1 MKCPN
6 CGAVYNDDV
15 QFCINCGRK
24 LEPQVPEQTY
34 YPTNKSTNTW
44 IFVAIAIAIT
54 AILVGGGAFWYFN
67 QTAQKAP
74 VVASTNTQEQKESN
88 SNEAQGEETSSPE
101 ETPSAQDTA
110 ANIETYEDPATEG
123 EYENEHYVY
132 SSAYD
137 GYVNIRSSASAK
149 SRILGALYNGG
160 EGAFYLGQYGKWYK
174 VNYNGIIGYCHKDHC
189 YVE

>member
-15 QFCINCGRK
+15 QFCINCGKK

-34 YPTNKSTNTW
+34 HPTSKSTNTW
-44 IFVAIAIAIT
+44 IFVAIAIVIT
-54 AILVGGGAFWYFN
+54 SILVGGGAFWYFN
-67 QTAQKAP
+67 QTTQKAP
-74 VVASTNTQEQKESN
+74 VVAYSNTQEQTESN
-88 SNEAQGEETSSPE
+88 NSESQAEETSSIE
-101 ETPSAQDTA
+101 EIPSAQDTA

-137 GYVNIRSSASAK
+137 GYVNIRSSASTK
-149 SRILGALYNGG
+149 SAILGELHNGG
-160 EGAFYLGQYGKWYK
+160 DGATYLGKHGKWYK
-174 VNYNGIIGYCHKDHC
+174 VNYNGVIGYCHSSQC
-189 YVE
+189 YIE